1 VRKVTKSNFARWCGV
16 SLQNIQ
22 GACKPGKL
30 LSLSLT
36 EDNLIDCTTQDAR
49 QYLVE
54 HGVPELP
61 ERDDFQQ
68 PRLNPKVGK
77 PHGSP
82 IAPNSWDMT
91 RLENLTVKEI
101 VMKFGTVQGFKQWVD
116 ALRSISDY
124 QYRDIRIQESRGDLI
139 PRAVVES
146 QVFPL
151 IDVCFQRLVTDMPDT
166 LCKQIIARVEG
177 GGPEVA
183 VDVQKMIHDMASRI
197 LLNTKKSLE
206 DLPFLCPQ

>member
-1 VRKVTKSNFARWCGV
+1 
-16 SLQNIQ
+16 
-22 GACKPGKL
+22 
-30 LSLSLT
+30 
-36 EDNLIDCTTQDAR
+36 
-49 QYLVE
+49 
-54 HGVPELP
+54 
-61 ERDDFQQ
+61 
-68 PRLNPKVGK
+68 VGK